1 MKEDKQY
8 NHIYRK
14 LAIIFYVISIILIFA
29 GAFLIFNAVGNDF
42 WNDIPSDES
51 HGINYDFTVQ
61 TIMIT
66 LGGILFFVATILLI
80 IDVAKSKIF
89 VGLGKSLIDK
99 VVSTAT
105 YVQTTYQDKMSEHK
119 KNNIV
124 YCKYCGTA
132 LDGTEKKCPNCG
144 ASNFKN
150 KD

>member
-1 MKEDKQY
+1 MKEEKQY

-14 LAIIFYVISIILIFA
+14 LAIIFYVISIILIFV
-29 GAFLIFNAVGNDF
+29 GVFLIFNTISSDF

-51 HGINYDFTVQ
+51 YGINYDFIVQ
-61 TIMIT
+61 IIMIT
-66 LGGILFFVATILLI
+66 FGGILFFAATILLI
-80 IDVAKSKIF
+80 IDTAKSKIF
-89 VGLGKSLIDK
+89 KGFGKGLIDK

-132 LDGTEKKCPNCG
+132 LDGTEKKCPSCG
-144 ASNFKN
+144 ASN
-150 KD
+150 